1 MRWLRLRLRSGS
13 WLALLALAIQFGL
26 SFGHVH
32 LSGRQRSA
40 PAPFVLQWI
49 VQPAGAAPYAPA
61 DPAQD
66 KPGLAGDFCAVCSVM
81 QAASSAVAPAAPVL
95 PLPDAASQISLD
107 PRFDPALATSPHLLF
122 QARAPP
128 HACPRFVW

>member
-1 MRWLRLRLRSGS
+1 MRWLRSRLRPGS
-13 WLALLALAIQFGL
+13 WLAFLALATQFAL
-26 SFGHVH
+26 SFGHLH
-32 LSGRQRSA
+32 LHGGQRSA

-49 VQPAGAAPYAPA
+49 VQPATAAPYAPA

-66 KPGLAGDFCAVCSVM
+66 KPGLAGDCAVCSVM

-95 PLPDAASQISLD
+95 PLPDAAGQIPLD
-107 PRFDPALATSPHLLF
+107 PRVDITLSASPYRLF

-128 HACPRFVW
+128 RA